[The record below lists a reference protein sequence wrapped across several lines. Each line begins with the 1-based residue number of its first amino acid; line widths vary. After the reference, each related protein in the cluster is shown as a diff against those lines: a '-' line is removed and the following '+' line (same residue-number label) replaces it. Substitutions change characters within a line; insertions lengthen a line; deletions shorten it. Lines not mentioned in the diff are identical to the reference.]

1 MGKPV
6 RGRSSRVAFVAI
18 AEDQLAGIADA
29 VAVAVGLVRVR
40 GERAVVPASAAVLVR
55 YAVVVVVRIASV
67 TEAVAVDT
75 ARMADDADGPARHY
89 LRTSWETDHEL
100 DELYGAVLRLA
111 QASWQPAVEA
121 LEATHAGWMALI
133 RKDVG
138 DRHAAEAIMLIG
150 EGLYHQSLMPGTW
163 SRELFRDSLD
173 HLLDL
178 VDRLKENR

>member
-1 MGKPV
+1 MTRPPKAREKALRAYARLLHTDGE
-6 RGRSSRVAFVAI
+6 RSATV
-18 AEDQLAGIADA
+18 DA
-29 VAVAVGLVRVR
+29 VAAQAGVSKGGVLYHFPSKDALGEGLI
-40 GERAVVPASAAVLVR
+40 ELF
-55 YAVVVVVRIASV
+55 